1 MFSFLKNI
9 KDILN
14 CLGYDKTRVRI
25 QGEEVP
31 PIHEYVY
38 LTGGCFKKYVTI

>member
-1 MFSFLKNI
+1 MVMFSFLKNI

-25 QGEEVP
+25 QGEEVTP
-31 PIHEYVY
+31 YMNTSISPEDVLKIM
-38 LTGGCFKKYVTI
+38 